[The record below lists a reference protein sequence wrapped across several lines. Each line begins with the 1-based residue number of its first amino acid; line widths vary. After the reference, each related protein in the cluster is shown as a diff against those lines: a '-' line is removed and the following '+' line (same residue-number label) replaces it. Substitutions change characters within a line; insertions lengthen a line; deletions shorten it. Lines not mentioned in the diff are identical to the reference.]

1 VEINQMS
8 KANRQA
14 VASLGLAIAMLFTGG
29 VSAQIS
35 ARNDLV
41 TVTVAQSRGADARVN
56 YASLNAL
63 GPWDD
68 HNYQLTSADLDLLS
82 KNEADA
88 IIPIPAFY
96 RVEMR
101 KANPNLPKSGP
112 AQYPRS
118 ALNGYLAKY
127 EGYKI
132 DGVVYT
138 SVRSNDALGYEILKG
153 GKASDQV
160 MPNFLGGA
168 EKRMTTPAGASESA
182 VAVNPVNT
190 NLVIAGTNGPGA
202 GQKMWRSSDGGVT
215 WGAAISL
222 ASTCCDPTVG
232 WSPDGTI
239 AYAGALS
246 SVVGGG
252 TNVLFYRSTNNGSTW
267 TLAKTLSTA
276 HASDKEYLSVDMYA
290 TSPNKGNIYMAWHD
304 GNVQQFSRSTDTGL
318 TWSATQVIDSAS
330 RGIGSDLM
338 SDKNGNV
345 YFVFPTTSGGSNAKT
360 IRVVKSTNGG
370 ASFQAG
376 VTAAA
381 LNADFDFPIPAMET
395 RRAFVYVSAQ
405 ADTSNGAFAN
415 SLYITYND
423 TSTLENNTTASANHS
438 VVKVLRS
445 RDGGATWASSTA
457 HSTADIST
465 VDRFNPWMSVDQTG
479 RVFVI
484 YYDTR
489 NSSGRSGTDIYYT
502 VSTDGGVTF
511 GTAVR
516 LTSVTSKNIVEA
528 NEWGDYN
535 GMDMALNDIM
545 AIYTDNRDETGGSAE
560 SKDIYVV
567 GGFATATGNTAP
579 TANYSFTTSGLTA
592 TFTDSS
598 TDAGGSI
605 ASRLWNFGDGTTSTA
620 TNPSRTYAAAG
631 TYSVVLTVTDNGG
644 LTNAITKS
652 VTVSAA
658 ANTPPTA
665 NYSFTTSGLTA
676 TFTDA
681 STDAGGSIAS
691 RSWSF
696 GDGTT
701 STATN
706 PSRTY
711 AAAGTY
717 SVVLT
722 VTDNGGLTNAITKSV
737 TVTAPPSGNVL
748 SNGVAKTGIAAAKG
762 ASVNFTMVVPA
773 GASGLKFVMSG
784 GTGDADMYV
793 KFGSAPTD
801 TVYDCRPFTTG
812 NAETCTITTAQAGT
826 YYVRLKAYAAFSG
839 VSLTGSYSTVV
850 AGPFFQNTTVFNIGD
865 NTTINSP
872 ITVTGVAGKAPSTLK
887 VSVNITHTY
896 QGDLKVDLVAP
907 DGILYNLHNR
917 TGGGTDN
924 VIKTVTLNASSEVAN
939 GTWKMRV
946 NDNAGGDIGKLNSWS
961 MQF

>member
-1 VEINQMS
+1 MEINQMS

-68 HNYQLTSADLDLLS
+68 HNYQLTSADLALLS

-138 SVRSNDALGYEILKG
+138 SVRSNGALGYEILKG

-489 NSSGRSGTDIYYT
+489 HSSGRSGTDIYYT

-528 NEWGDYN
+528 NEWG
-535 GMDMALNDIM
+535 
-545 AIYTDNRDETGGSAE
+545 
-560 SKDIYVV
+560 
-567 GGFATATGNTAP
+567 
-579 TANYSFTTSGLTA
+579 
-592 TFTDSS
+592 
-598 TDAGGSI
+598 
-605 ASRLWNFGDGTTSTA
+605 
-620 TNPSRTYAAAG
+620 
-631 TYSVVLTVTDNGG
+631 
-644 LTNAITKS
+644 
-652 VTVSAA
+652 
-658 ANTPPTA
+658 
-665 NYSFTTSGLTA
+665 
-676 TFTDA
+676 
-681 STDAGGSIAS
+681 
-691 RSWSF
+691 
-696 GDGTT
+696 
-701 STATN
+701 
-706 PSRTY
+706 
-711 AAAGTY
+711 
-717 SVVLT
+717 
-722 VTDNGGLTNAITKSV
+722 
-737 TVTAPPSGNVL
+737 
-748 SNGVAKTGIAAAKG
+748 
-762 ASVNFTMVVPA
+762 
-773 GASGLKFVMSG
+773 
-784 GTGDADMYV
+784 
-793 KFGSAPTD
+793 
-801 TVYDCRPFTTG
+801 
-812 NAETCTITTAQAGT
+812 
-826 YYVRLKAYAAFSG
+826 
-839 VSLTGSYSTVV
+839 
-850 AGPFFQNTTVFNIGD
+850 
-865 NTTINSP
+865 
-872 ITVTGVAGKAPSTLK
+872 
-887 VSVNITHTY
+887 
-896 QGDLKVDLVAP
+896 
-907 DGILYNLHNR
+907 
-917 TGGGTDN
+917 
-924 VIKTVTLNASSEVAN
+924 
-939 GTWKMRV
+939 
-946 NDNAGGDIGKLNSWS
+946 
-961 MQF
+961 